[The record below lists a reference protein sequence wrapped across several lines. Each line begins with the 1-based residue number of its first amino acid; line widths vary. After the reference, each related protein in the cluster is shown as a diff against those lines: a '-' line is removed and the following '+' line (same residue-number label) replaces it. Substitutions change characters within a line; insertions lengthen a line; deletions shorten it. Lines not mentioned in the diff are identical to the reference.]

1 MKKELFYLC
10 NLLKFCILH
19 RETAQHSTAQ
29 HSTAQHSTAQLN
41 NIRLSKN
48 KKSLLQAFCLQ

>member
-1 MKKELFYLC
+1 MKKVLFYLC

-19 RETAQHSTAQ
+19 RETTQHNT
-29 HSTAQHSTAQLN
+29 TQLN

-48 KKSLLQAFCLQ
+48 KESLLQAFCLQ

>member
-19 RETAQHSTAQ
+19 RETAQHSTE
-29 HSTAQHSTAQLN
+29 QHSTAQLN
-41 NIRLSKN
+41 NIRLSEN

>member
-29 HSTAQHSTAQLN
+29 LN
-41 NIRLSKN
+41 NIRLSEN